1 MTNDKSQEG
10 KVTVAVE
17 KKTSKIPSMVY
28 LSAGLG
34 ALAVSACM
42 MFRGRKSAALLVG
55 QWAAPLQNGN
65 TNDLDSRSHNRDNSG
80 MHAGGTEG
88 SSYRPQP
95 DNKEQYG
102 SKKGSYWEEKGS
114 DREQSIGS
122 RMNEESLKQKQ

>member
-55 QWAAPLQNGN
+55 QWAAPLLIMGLYNKIVK
-65 TNDLDSRSHNRDNSG
+65 
-80 MHAGGTEG
+80 TEG
-88 SSYRPQP
+88 HDRP
-95 DNKEQYG
+95 ESG
-102 SKKGSYWEEKGS
+102 T
-114 DREQSIGS
+114 DRLNRLI
-122 RMNEESLKQKQ
+122 

>member
-42 MFRGRKSAALLVG
+42 MFRGRKSAALRVAR
-55 QWAAPLQNGN
+55 WAAPLLFMAFN
-65 TNDLDSRSHNRDNSG
+65 
-80 MHAGGTEG
+80 
-88 SSYRPQP
+88 
-95 DNKEQYG
+95 NKFV
-102 SKKGSYWEEKGS
+102 
-114 DREQSIGS
+114 
-122 RMNEESLKQKQ
+122 

>member
-42 MFRGRKSAALLVG
+42 MFRGRK
-55 QWAAPLQNGN
+55 AAPLLIMGLYNKIVK
-65 TNDLDSRSHNRDNSG
+65 
-80 MHAGGTEG
+80 TEG
-88 SSYRPQP
+88 HDRP
-95 DNKEQYG
+95 
-102 SKKGSYWEEKGS
+102 
-114 DREQSIGS
+114 
-122 RMNEESLKQKQ
+122 ESGTDKLNRII